1 MHLEKL
7 VTFKGRKGALLLV
20 VADGVGLADAGPANA
35 LSLAHTPVIDGL
47 LASNFSTQLHAHGTY
62 VGQPSDA
69 DMGNSEVGH
78 NTIGG
83 GRIFDQG
90 AKLVNA
96 AFANGSLFES
106 DAWQE
111 IEARGKQG
119 KTIHF
124 LGLLSDGN
132 VHSHID
138 HLLQLIRRC
147 QQSAIASVCV
157 HTLLDGRDVEPRS
170 AEKYLAQL
178 QDTLDE
184 INTSGDFNYRIATGG
199 GRMAITMDRYEA
211 DWDMVKRGFDT
222 HVLSQVAG
230 IGNEVSDAIAEVQ
243 RQYREKPTRSDQ
255 YLAPFVVVDE
265 RGAVGKMVDGDGV
278 VFFNFRGDRAIEI
291 SQALEDPDFSKFA
304 RGDYPQVYYCG
315 MLQYDGD
322 LNVPANYLLNPPLI
336 DRTMVEFMCA
346 EGLHTFAVSETQKF
360 GHVTYFWNGNRSG
373 YIDESLERYIE
384 IPSDNCEF
392 NLAPKMK
399 AVEVTDATI
408 ELIDS
413 GKYQFGRI
421 NFANGDMVGHTGDI
435 PATVQSLE
443 CVDQCLA
450 RLIEC
455 VNRNDGILIFT
466 ADHGNTDEMF
476 VEKDG
481 KWIEKTSHTLNPVPF
496 AIVDHAL
503 DRSGDNSGD
512 NAYQLSHLADGG
524 LANIAATVFNLL
536 GYRAPADYHPS
547 LITLTNEPN
556 RLGIYR
562 GSVID
567 LGLETSPLPNGE
579 IMAMEIARHPGGAVV
594 VAMDEQQN
602 LCVIKQFRQTVNDWL
617 WEFPA
622 GLIDPH
628 EPAEQTAQREL
639 KEETGCSAR
648 QWQTLGS
655 TLTSPGFCDER
666 LHLFL
671 ATELDKGQAHHEAHE
686 FIEIHWLPLNEVKE
700 LVHCGAMDDAKS
712 IVTLYKLEHYLA
724 QVQG

>member
-20 VADGVGLADAGPANA
+20 VADGVGLAEAGPANA

-47 LASNFSTQLHAHGTY
+47 LKSSLSTQLHAHGTH
-62 VGQPSDA
+62 VGLPSDT

-96 AFANGSLFES
+96 AFASGNLFES
-106 DAWQE
+106 DVWQE

-138 HLLQLIRRC
+138 HLLQLIKRC
-147 QQSAIASVCV
+147 QQSAIVSVCV
-157 HTLLDGRDVEPRS
+157 HALLDGRDVDPRS
-170 AEKYLAQL
+170 AVKYLSQL

-184 INTSGDFNYRIATGG
+184 VNLSAKFNYRIATGG

-222 HVLSQVAG
+222 HVLSNVAG
-230 IGNEVSDAIAEVQ
+230 IGNEVSDAMVEVQ
-243 RQYREKPTRSDQ
+243 RQYQANPKLSDQ

-265 RGAVGKMVDGDGV
+265 QGAVGKMMDGDGV
-278 VFFNFRGDRAIEI
+278 VLFNFRGDRAIEI
-291 SQALEDPDFSKFA
+291 SQALEDADFSKFD
-304 RGDYPQVYYCG
+304 RGDYPQVYFCG

-322 LNVPANYLLNPPLI
+322 LNVPENYLVNPPRI
-336 DRTMVEFMCA
+336 ERSMVEFMCA
-346 EGLHTFAVSETQKF
+346 EGMHTFAVSETQKF

-373 YIDESLERYIE
+373 YIDESLETYIE

-392 NLAPKMK
+392 NQAPAMK

-408 ELIDS
+408 ELINS
-413 GKYQFGRI
+413 GKYRFGRI

-443 CVDQCLA
+443 CVDQCLG

-455 VNRNDGILIFT
+455 VNRNNGILIFT
-466 ADHGNTDEMF
+466 ADHGNADEMF
-476 VEKDG
+476 TEKDG
-481 KWIEKTSHTLNPVPF
+481 KRIEKTSHTLNPVPF
-496 AIVDHAL
+496 TIVDNA
-503 DRSGDNSGD
+503 GD
-512 NAYQLSHLADGG
+512 NAYKLNHSMDGG

-536 GYRAPADYHPS
+536 GYRPPTDYQPS
-547 LITLTNEPN
+547 LITLANEPN
-556 RLGIYR
+556 RRGIYR
-562 GSVID
+562 GSVVD

-579 IMAMEIARHPGGAVV
+579 IMAMEIMRHPGGAVV

-602 LCVIKQFRQTVNDWL
+602 LCLIKQFRPVVNDWL

-622 GLIDPH
+622 GLIGPH
-628 EPAEQTAQREL
+628 ELAEQTARREL
-639 KEETGCSAR
+639 KEETGLDAG
-648 QWQTLGS
+648 QWHDLGS
-655 TLTSPGFCDER
+655 ILTSPGFCDER

-671 ATELDKGQAHHEAHE
+671 ATNISKGETHHEAHE
-686 FIEIHWLPLNEVKE
+686 FIEIHWLSINKVEK
-700 LVHCGAMDDAKS
+700 LVHSGEMNDAKS
-712 IVTLYKLEHYLA
+712 IVTLYKLQEHLA
-724 QVQG
+724 RS